1 MKSAA
6 SDLPRPIGLRHLA
19 LRIRDVKA
27 SEEFYCG
34 LLGFQVEW
42 RPDADNLYLR
52 LGADSLALH
61 REELQVGR
69 GALHH
74 LGVAFASADDLR
86 AWFARLTARGVSF
99 VQDLRQHR
107 DGATSCTILDPD
119 GNAVQLIH
127 HPPISELER
136 PKP

>member
-1 MKSAA
+1 MKSGAG
-6 SDLPRPIGLRHLA
+6 DLPRPIGLRHLA

-27 SEEFYCG
+27 SEGFYCG
-34 LLGFQVEW
+34 LLGFQIEW
-42 RPDADNLYLR
+42 RPDADNLYLK

-61 REELQVGR
+61 RGEFQAGP

-74 LGVAFASADDLR
+74 LGIAFASAEDLR
-86 AWFARLTARGVSF
+86 AWAAHLEARGIPFQQGV
-99 VQDLRQHR
+99 RQHR

-127 HPPISELER
+127 HPPISEHER
-136 PKP
+136 A

>member
-1 MKSAA
+1 MKSVA
-6 SDLPRPIGLRHLA
+6 SDLPQPIGLRHLA
-19 LRIRDVKA
+19 LRVRDVRA

-34 LLGFQVEW
+34 LLGFEIEW
-42 RPDADNLYLR
+42 RPDPDNLYLK

-61 REELQVGR
+61 HEGFQAGP

-74 LGVAFASADDLR
+74 LGVAFASAEDLR
-86 AWFARLTARGVSF
+86 AWAANLAARGVTL
-99 VQDLRQHR
+99 QQELRQHR

-136 PKP
+136 AKP